1 MSDTWLVL
9 AEKGLLLPDLDATPV
24 AERGLCVIDGR
35 ILTTDN
41 AGVEGQ
47 HMSHDSIENNGLLVQ
62 HNMAAAVAPVVGD
75 DNTAGYEVGSFWY
88 DTTAD
93 IVYTCVDASTG
104 AAVWLQVSNAAG
116 ASVNEAALALNWLR
130 HRTGNTTY
138 REVSR
143 GVIDTSKFPAG
154 TATFSVEIITAAG
167 GGGSDINLQDITN
180 AAALG
185 TLTGETTTG
194 IKTATVTLPG
204 SPGLIVWALQHRV
217 NATGTGNS
225 EIAGATLQS
234 IE

>member
-24 AERGLCVIDGR
+24 GERGLCVADGR
-35 ILTTDN
+35 ILSTN
-41 AGVEGQ
+41 SAGVEGQ
-47 HMSHDSIENNGLLVQ
+47 YISHDSIENNGLLVQ
-62 HNMAAAVAPVVGD
+62 HNMAAGVPPTATD
-75 DNTAGYEVGSFWY
+75 DANAGYEVGSTWW
-88 DTTAD
+88 DTTND
-93 IVYTCVDASTG
+93 NVYVLIDATAT
-104 AAVWLQVSNAAG
+104 AAIWLRIDNAAG
-116 ASVNEAALALNWLR
+116 SSVNEAALALHWLR
-130 HRTGNTTY
+130 HRTANTTY

-143 GVIDTSKFPAG
+143 GVLDTSKFPAG

-167 GGGSDINLQDITN
+167 GGGTDINLQDITN

-204 SPGLIVWALQHRV
+204 SPGLIVWELQHRV